1 MRRLLSAIVV
11 LSCVFGPARFASA
24 ADNWPDKPIHFV
36 VPFPAGS
43 VTDLVSRIVADGL
56 SAKLRQTIVV
66 DNRPGASGEVGD
78 AFIARAAPDGYTIG
92 LATASTLAVAPSL
105 NPNLAYD
112 SLNDFALISLVGQAP
127 YVLVVN
133 SGVPATNVT
142 DLIGLAKAKPGALN
156 YSTVGPASL
165 AQFAGSLFSSMAKV
179 KLTAIPYRSATIAA
193 LDLVEGRIQMQF
205 GATAATLPFINQGKL
220 RALAVTSLERLDILP
235 NVPTM
240 SEAGLPGYEAALWM
254 AIVAPRG
261 TPQSIVDRLN
271 QEIRLVLAEPT
282 IKKRMAGE
290 VLQVETSSP
299 AELKTH
305 ITKDIAKWR
314 ALAKEMNIK
323 PE

>member
-1 MRRLLSAIVV
+1 V

-133 SGVPATNVT
+133 SGVPATNVA